1 LSFEDVRNMTPVM
14 LGQRRLQDFCF
25 RPAEM
30 LFDMERD
37 PLEVVDL
44 AQDPAYADL
53 MKEMRAKTETWQWET
68 EDIWLF
74 KDGQSIRGLVA
85 HLADDR
91 MVIPDRF
98 DFEPSRP
105 GNKGDKTMECVV
117 DPNFLV
123 RGGALYAGKSVG
135 VSKAKA
141 A

>member
-1 LSFEDVRNMTPVM
+1 MTPVM
-14 LGQRRLQDFCF
+14 LGKRRLQDFCF

-30 LFDMERD
+30 LFDMEKD

-44 AQDPAYADL
+44 AQDPEYAEV
-53 MKEMRAKTETWQWET
+53 MKEMRAKTEKWQWET

-85 HLADDR
+85 HLADDK
-91 MVIPDRF
+91 MTMPDRF
-98 DFEPSRP
+98 DFEPTQP
-105 GNKGDKTMECVV
+105 GNREGKIMETVG

-135 VSKAKA
+135 VGKAKVA
-141 A
+141 